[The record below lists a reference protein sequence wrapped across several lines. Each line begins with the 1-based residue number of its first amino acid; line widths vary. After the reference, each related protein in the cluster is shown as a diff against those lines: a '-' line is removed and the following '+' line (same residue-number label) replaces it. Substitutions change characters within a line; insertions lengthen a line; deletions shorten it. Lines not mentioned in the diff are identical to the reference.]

1 MKKSFFTLLL
11 LFLGLGYLAAQRSIS
26 GKISDVDGSPLIGAT
41 VLITGT
47 SSGTVTD
54 ENGNFT
60 LTVPNEATSLTV
72 TSVGYAQKTLI
83 LSSDGY
89 YALGLDPDITQLNEV
104 VVTALGLERNRNE
117 LAVSAQRVSGED
129 INKVR
134 SNNFVS
140 NLSGKV
146 AGLDIRQ
153 NNNMGGSTNI
163 ILRGN
168 KSITGN
174 NQALF
179 VVDGIPMSNNTNN
192 TANTRTGREGYDYGS
207 SISDINPDDIQS
219 VTVLKGAAA
228 ALYGSKGA
236 NGVILI
242 TTKKG
247 GKDKFGVT
255 INSGVTFGTVDK
267 STTPTIQKE
276 YGAGYYP
283 EFATSD
289 LFSPGTETSNYV
301 SYSSDGSYGPK
312 FDPNLQVYDW
322 KSIDPNSPYYG
333 KTTAWVAGANGPD
346 KFYETAVSSNQSVSF
361 DGGGATSQY
370 KVGYTRNDEKGMLP
384 NSSLNKNMFSL
395 YGSIEPT
402 KKFKISSSLN
412 FTNSSAVGRYGSGYG
427 NGNPNTNFRQW
438 FQTNVDI
445 LELKEA
451 YERNGQNITWNW
463 SDPTD
468 ASPIY
473 WDNPYF
479 MRYKNFENDSRN
491 RLFGNITAQ
500 YYLLPSLSIV
510 GRAGADMSFD
520 QQEERRNKA
529 SVDLGSYN
537 ITNSSNKLFNYDLF
551 ANFNKNLTDMI
562 SLDLTAGVNVNRS
575 KFYSIFSTTNTDLVV
590 DGLYTI
596 ANSKGTPVPPVE
608 IYNPIGVDGLFA
620 TATVGIGKSL
630 YIDGSIRRD
639 QSTTLPVANNT
650 YVYPSASIGYIFS
663 NILKQDWLNY
673 GKIRASYSE
682 VGNDAPALSVFDV
695 YDKPTAFGNSTLFSL
710 PSRKNN
716 SELKPERTKS
726 VEFGLDMSFLNN
738 LFGFEFSY
746 YDAKTLDQIIP
757 IQISGSTGY
766 TSKFINSGEVRNKG
780 FEIVA
785 NFTPIRK
792 NKLVWTWNFNFAKN
806 NNEVVSLYDANTKQI
821 VIATFQSGVSL
832 VAIPGLPYGVLKGRG
847 YVLNDQG
854 KRVVNEDGYYE
865 AKNDQIIGNTTP
877 DWFGGIGTS
886 VSLGELSFGVLVDAK
901 IGGSMYSLDQ
911 AYGQYTGMYPI
922 TAGNNDLGNPK
933 RAPLSEG
940 GGVIL
945 DGVKEDGTKN
955 DIRVSAEDSDLN
967 PYGIVSN
974 PNEAF
979 IYDASYVKLREA
991 NITYSLPSKWF
1002 TSGKYVKGIDISLV
1016 GRNLWI
1022 IYKNL
1027 PYADPE
1033 EVYSAGN
1040 VSGHQGGA
1048 YPALKTYGFNLRL
1061 KF

>member
-1 MKKSFFTLLL
+1 M
-11 LFLGLGYLAAQRSIS
+11 
-26 GKISDVDGSPLIGAT
+26 
-41 VLITGT
+41 
-47 SSGTVTD
+47 
-54 ENGNFT
+54 
-60 LTVPNEATSLTV
+60 
-72 TSVGYAQKTLI
+72 
-83 LSSDGY
+83 
-89 YALGLDPDITQLNEV
+89 
-104 VVTALGLERNRNE
+104 
-117 LAVSAQRVSGED
+117 
-129 INKVR
+129 INK
-134 SNNFVS
+134 
-140 NLSGKV
+140 K
-146 AGLDIRQ
+146 
-153 NNNMGGSTNI
+153 
-163 ILRGN
+163 
-168 KSITGN
+168 
-174 NQALF
+174 
-179 VVDGIPMSNNTNN
+179 
-192 TANTRTGREGYDYGS
+192 
-207 SISDINPDDIQS
+207 
-219 VTVLKGAAA
+219 
-228 ALYGSKGA
+228 
-236 NGVILI
+236 
-242 TTKKG
+242 
-247 GKDKFGVT
+247 
-255 INSGVTFGTVDK
+255 
-267 STTPTIQKE
+267 
-276 YGAGYYP
+276 
-283 EFATSD
+283 
-289 LFSPGTETSNYV
+289 
-301 SYSSDGSYGPK
+301 
-312 FDPNLQVYDW
+312 
-322 KSIDPNSPYYG
+322 
-333 KTTAWVAGANGPD
+333 
-346 KFYETAVSSNQSVSF
+346 
-361 DGGGATSQY
+361 
-370 KVGYTRNDEKGMLP
+370 
-384 NSSLNKNMFSL
+384 
-395 YGSIEPT
+395 
-402 KKFKISSSLN
+402 
-412 FTNSSAVGRYGSGYG
+412 
-427 NGNPNTNFRQW
+427 
-438 FQTNVDI
+438 
-445 LELKEA
+445 
-451 YERNGQNITWNW
+451 
-463 SDPTD
+463 
-468 ASPIY
+468 
-473 WDNPYF
+473 
-479 MRYKNFENDSRN
+479 
-491 RLFGNITAQ
+491 
-500 YYLLPSLSIV
+500 
-510 GRAGADMSFD
+510 
-520 QQEERRNKA
+520 RRNKA